1 MVKSYLDSLTT
12 EADRKSGF
20 LQISFYRPISVI
32 VSKRIANNIGYI
44 DPNYVTIFGLA
55 IGIASFFAMI
65 FSYNSTT
72 FFLSVVLWNIS
83 KIFDFVDGNLA
94 RYFKKKTYLGK
105 FLDGYIDM
113 LNSILLVIGVGVYLG
128 NLYIALSFATAL
140 MTSLS
145 SMIYFRYYSF
155 LNLIKKNKKKLYIKK
170 KNKKNISFFVKQI
183 IKYIEFFLS
192 NLTMP
197 LLFVAIFTDHLNLWL
212 VAYSFCSLILSTL
225 VIFSRIYISFITLNV
240 LR

>member
-32 VSKRIANNIGYI
+32 ISKRIANNIGYI

-65 FSYNSTT
+65 FSYNSIT

-105 FLDGYIDM
+105 FLDGYIDI

-145 SMIYFRYYSF
+145 SMIAFRYYSF

-183 IKYIEFFLS
+183 IKYIDFFLS

-212 VAYSFCSLILSTL
+212 VAYSFCLLILSTL
-225 VIFSRIYISFITLNV
+225 IIFSRIYISFITLNV